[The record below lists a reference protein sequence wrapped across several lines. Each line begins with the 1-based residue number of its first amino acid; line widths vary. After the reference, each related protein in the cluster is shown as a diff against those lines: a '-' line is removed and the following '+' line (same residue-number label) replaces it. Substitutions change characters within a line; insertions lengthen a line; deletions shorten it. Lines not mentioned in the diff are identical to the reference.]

1 MPILALLRSGRAPSP
16 LSFLATLLVLSGLFA
31 MVRNRMSTTAKVD
44 ETAQPCDEFFDPSC
58 ASELDGGAAQRGLTA
73 RPEGTAGPVLSAET
87 ACLNVGY
94 LCAELES
101 TGMVQIRRWKDFQG
115 TIVVHIPRPDFLS
128 SGDARR
134 LQVAAAAG
142 VRQWNGQP
150 FPISVD
156 ERGNRESH
164 FDVQWRRS
172 LGGRQI
178 GVARTQ
184 WSAENGLQVL
194 TLELAS
200 QNPFGS
206 GVLEPRQVRLVAA
219 HEMGHALGILMHS
232 DNARDVM
239 YPTNTATSLSAQDY
253 KTMGALYALA
263 DGTTILR

>member
-1 MPILALLRSGRAPSP
+1 MLALLRSGRGPSP
-16 LSFLATLLVLSGLFA
+16 LSLLATVLVLSGLFA
-31 MVRNRMSTTAKVD
+31 MLRTRMSTTPKVD
-44 ETAQPCDEFFDPSC
+44 QASQLCDEASAPSC
-58 ASELDGGAAQRGLTA
+58 ASELYGGSARQGQTA
-73 RPEGTAGPVLSAET
+73 RPEGTARPALSAEI

-101 TGMVQIRRWKDFQG
+101 TGMVQIRRWKNFQG

-128 SGDARR
+128 PGVARR

-164 FDVQWRRS
+164 FAVQWRRS

-184 WSAENGLQVL
+184 WSAEEGLRVL
-194 TLELAS
+194 MLELAG
-200 QNPFGS
+200 QNPLGS
-206 GVLEPRQVRLVAA
+206 GALEPRQVRLIAA

-253 KTMGALYALA
+253 KTMESLYALE

>member
-1 MPILALLRSGRAPSP
+1 MLTIALLRSGRGPSP
-16 LSFLATLLVLSGLFA
+16 ISLLATVLVLSGLFA
-31 MVRNRMSTTAKVD
+31 MLRDRRSTTPGLDQAH
-44 ETAQPCDEFFDPSC
+44 EACDELYDPAC
-58 ASELDGGAAQRGLTA
+58 LSELDGGSARRGLTA
-73 RPEGTAGPVLSAET
+73 RAGGPEGPVLSAET

-94 LCAELES
+94 LCAELEA
-101 TGMVQIRRWKDFQG
+101 TGMVQIRRWKDFHG

-134 LQVAAAAG
+134 LQVAAATG
-142 VRQWNGQP
+142 VRQWNGRP

-164 FDVQWRRS
+164 FEVKWRRS

-178 GVARTQ
+178 GAARTQ
-184 WSAENGLQVL
+184 WSAEEGLRVL
-194 TLELAS
+194 MLELAAQS
-200 QNPFGS
+200 PFGS
-206 GVLEPRQVRLVAA
+206 GTLEPRQVRLIAA

-232 DNARDVM
+232 DNPRDVM

-253 KTMGALYALA
+253 KTMGALYALE